1 MNTVANSRRWANLA
15 VTGAMLAA
23 VVVGT
28 GGSAL
33 AASPS
38 PSRAADAATATAA
51 ALPPLDRAAIRQA
64 VTGFPNADINGVLV
78 HVAGSAGTFDTSAG
92 IGDKATGEAPDPEG
106 RFRIGSISKVF
117 TATVVLQLAA
127 EHRLD
132 LDGTVQQYLPGLL
145 PADFPPVKVGQL
157 LDHTSGLPHGTSGA
171 WGDGTSAWFVDH
183 RFDSWT
189 PQQVVASLAG
199 QRMVFAPGTGQ
210 QYNGFNTFIAGL
222 LIEKVTGRSYAHE
235 VKHRIIQPLHL
246 RDTAV
251 PDRNDPRLAR
261 PAAHAYLTV
270 PQADGSTRQFDV
282 TEQSPWPW
290 AEGGLISSAPD
301 LDRFLTALFQGRLLP
316 PAQQELLFTVPDV
329 PNVENPQCL
338 PGQLRACMSKGLV
351 RTELNGVTLWGKTG
365 SRPGW
370 TSGAFATRDLQR
382 RLVYSFNPTSPRGA
396 DMRYVLRLANAVLP
410 PAP

>member
-1 MNTVANSRRWANLA
+1 
-15 VTGAMLAA
+15 MLAA
-23 VVVGT
+23 AVVGA
-28 GGSAL
+28 GGPAM
-33 AASPS
+33 AAPVPAPASGS
-38 PSRAADAATATAA
+38 SAA
-51 ALPPLDRAAIRQA
+51 ALPPLDREAIRQVVA
-64 VTGFPNADINGVLV
+64 GFPNADINGALV
-78 HVAGSAGTFDTSAG
+78 RIAGSGGQFETSG
-92 IGDKATGEAPDPEG
+92 GVGDKATGKAPDPEG

-117 TATVVLQLAA
+117 TATVVLQLVA

-145 PADFPPVKVGQL
+145 PANFPPVKVGQL
-157 LDHTSGLPHGTSGA
+157 LNHTSGLPHGTSGA
-171 WGDGTSAWFVDH
+171 WGDGTAAWFVDH

-189 PQQVVASLAG
+189 PAQVVATLAG
-199 QRMVFAPGTGQ
+199 EQTIFAPGTGQ

-222 LIEKVTGRSYAHE
+222 LIEKATGHSYAHE

-251 PDRNDPRLAR
+251 PDRQDPRLAD

-270 PQADGSTRQFDV
+270 PDADGTSHQVDV

-316 PAQQELLFTVPDV
+316 AAQQELLFTVPDV
-329 PNVENPQCL
+329 PNVDNPQCR
-338 PGQLRACMSKGLV
+338 PGQERACMSTGLV
-351 RTELNGVTLWGKTG
+351 RTEINGVTLWGKTG

-370 TSGAFATRDLQR
+370 TSGVFATRDLQR
-382 RLVYSFNPTSPRGA
+382 RMVYSFNPTSVQGA
-396 DMRYVLRLANAVLP
+396 DMRYILQLANAVI
-410 PAP
+410 PAPR